1 MPKPVFNQERCKAC
15 ELCVAVC
22 PKKILFLETH
32 FNTKGYNPAAVRDAE
47 KCVGCA
53 ACAKMCP
60 DVVIEIEK

>member
-1 MPKPVFNQERCKAC
+1 MPRPIFHQERCKAC
-15 ELCVAVC
+15 ALCMAVC
-22 PKKILFLETH
+22 PKKIIFLEAR
-32 FNTKGYNPAAVRDAE
+32 FNAKGYNPATVRDAD